1 MNNKPYFIIILV
13 LACLSL
19 RSQTN
24 YRPASA
30 VKTGIFYDL
39 VAPLSGI
46 QQFDGTE
53 NSPPNTLKNWKQIYF
68 ELSNASLSKDDFR
81 SLTEISKDAKIH
93 IRNEVIPIAVLG
105 YEYNFLGD
113 DLSKYVGA
121 DGIINLSGIK
131 VPEYK
136 AFASAPF
143 KTETFHG
150 NNVVFSLPEELI
162 FTNFSSQP
170 KLFQVNFD
178 DNYGWRK
185 IATNENVKVSYQ
197 TTGKKIIRLTAVFEE
212 NQVMNSAFYFDVK
225 NTDAPQPSVIWNVQG
240 EIPYQ
245 GITTTG
251 DAYIFLAEG
260 HATVEKPII
269 LSEGIDFEDN
279 LSWDVLYDLYNQ
291 QNMLEDLRAE
301 GFDMIIFNYLDP
313 TNYIQSNG
321 LLMVK
326 LIEMINDT
334 TGYSYPVAVVGPS
347 MGGLVCRYA
356 LAYMEANSMNHNAN
370 LYFSFDA
377 PHQGANIPLGLQY
390 LVNFYK
396 DLDAVIQQM
405 LDVLNQPA
413 ARQMLVY
420 HYTDPASA
428 TAGHDELFDSF
439 YNELNTLG
447 YPQNTR
453 NIALSN
459 GRADGVGQPYNA
471 GDQVIKYEYS
481 TPFLITLKGNVWA
494 VNNNASNKI
503 MDGRLYILG
512 VMNKTQSVTV
522 FSPKP
527 YDNAPGGDRATFSDM
542 DSIQAPYGDI
552 IALQES
558 HCFVPTTSALDY
570 AETNLFFNIAADP
583 LVMEKTPFDTI
594 RWENDNYEHVYIS
607 EGTATFAMNEIMQ
620 SRPAEQFIPLKT
632 GWNDLSSYLD
642 PLVKEPSAI
651 ADQLG
656 EDFIILQHF
665 NEVYWPAG
673 GINTLTH
680 WEFGKGYVIKVLA
693 DTSLTLTG
701 NPPSTKSIQIT
712 AGWNMISVLS
722 DAPKTITEVLGTN
735 QGYVDVIKEAVGFL
749 VFWPEAGIS
758 TLQILQPGKSYYLH
772 ANQDF
777 ILNY

>member
-1 MNNKPYFIIILV
+1 MNKKHYFLIALI
-13 LACLSL
+13 LACTPIM
-19 RSQTN
+19 SQTR
-24 YRPASA
+24 YQPANVIS
-30 VKTGIFYDL
+30 TGIFYDL
-39 VAPLSGI
+39 VVPFSGI
-46 QQFDGTE
+46 QNFDGTL
-53 NSPPNTLKNWKQIYF
+53 NSPPNTLNNWKQIYF
-68 ELSNASLSKDDFR
+68 ELSKASRYEGSFLPLS
-81 SLTEISKDAKIH
+81 EISKKAKKH

-105 YEYNFLGD
+105 FNYNYLGD
-113 DLSKYVGA
+113 DLSKYAGP
-121 DGIINLSGIK
+121 DSILNLNGII

-136 AFASAPF
+136 TFASAPF
-143 KTETFHG
+143 KSETFHG
-150 NNVVFSLPEELI
+150 KELFFSLPEELI
-162 FTNFSSQP
+162 FSNFGTKP
-170 KLFQVNFD
+170 KSFQINFD

-185 IATNENVKVSYQ
+185 LVINEKLFVSYQ
-197 TTGKKIIRLTAVFEE
+197 TPGKKIIRLKADFEGS
-212 NQVMNSAFYFDVK
+212 QVLNSSFYFDVK

-260 HATVEKPII
+260 HTTVEKPII

-291 QNMLEDLRAE
+291 QNMLEDLRSE

-334 TGYSYPVAVVGPS
+334 TGYSYPIAVVGPS

-428 TAGHDELFDSF
+428 TAGHDALFDSF

-459 GRADGVGQPYNA
+459 GRADGVGQPFNA
-471 GDQVIKYEYS
+471 GAQVIKYEYS
-481 TPFLITLKGNVWA
+481 TPFLINLKGNVWA

-503 MDGRLYILG
+503 MDGRLFILG

-527 YDNAPGGDRATFSDM
+527 YDNAPGGDRATFAQM
-542 DSIQAPYGDI
+542 DSIEAPYGDI
-552 IALQES
+552 IALHEC
-558 HCFVPTTSALDY
+558 HCFVPTISALDY
-570 AETNLFFNIAADP
+570 PETDLFFNIAADP

-594 RWENDNYEHVYIS
+594 RWENDNYDHVFIS
-607 EGTATFAMNEIMQ
+607 EGTAAFAMNEILQ
-620 SRPAEQFIPLKT
+620 SRPAEHLIPLKA
-632 GWNDLSSYLD
+632 GWNDLSSYID
-642 PLVKEPSAI
+642 PWVKDPTAI

-656 EDFIILQHF
+656 DDFIILQHF
-665 NEVYWPAG
+665 DEVYWPDG
-673 GINTLTH
+673 GVNTLTN
-680 WEFGKGYVIKVLA
+680 WEYGKGYVIKVLNA
-693 DTSLTLTG
+693 TSVTFTG
-701 NPPSTKSIQIT
+701 NLPTDKTIQINQ
-712 AGWNMISVLS
+712 GWNMISVLS
-722 DAPKTITEVLGTN
+722 LTPQAITDLLGSN
-735 QGYVDVIKEAVGFL
+735 QGNVDVIKEAIGFL
-749 VFWPEAGIS
+749 VYWPEAGIS
-758 TLQILQPGKSYYLH
+758 TLINLEPGKAYYLH

-777 ILNY
+777 TLSY